1 MKLKQKLVAA
11 ATSATM
17 ALSLFAPFVA
27 VHAAKIEPNKYLDKV
42 NTTAGFSTQNNLPQT
57 IGNFIN
63 VGLSMLG
70 LIFLVLALY
79 AGFKWMTSGGESKG
93 VDEAKGTLKNAVIGL
108 IITLS
113 AYAISSFVMGEL
125 IAQV

>member
-27 VHAAKIEPNKYLDKV
+27 AHAATIEPNKYLDKV
-42 NTTAGFSTQNNLPQT
+42 NTTAGFNTSKKLPET
-57 IGNFIN
+57 IGSFIN

-113 AYAISSFVMGEL
+113 AYAISQFVMEQL